1 MQTNKKST
9 AIVISNNG
17 MSNADLELSQ
27 LLLLNYLKLIEEENL
42 IPNAILFYGDGVK
55 TVAENSPFLDALSNL
70 ENQGVNLIVCKT
82 CLNFFGL
89 LDKLK
94 VGKIGTMTDII
105 HYQWSVDKVITI

>member
-1 MQTNKKST
+1 MQTKKKSI
-9 AIVISNNG
+9 AIMLTTNG
-17 MSNADLELSQ
+17 MSNANPELSKV
-27 LLLLNYLKLIEEENL
+27 LLSNYLKLIEEENL

-55 TVAENSPFLDALSNL
+55 TVVENSPFLDALSNL

-82 CLNFFGL
+82 CLNFFGI

-105 HYQWSVDKVITI
+105 HYQWSVDKVITL